1 LELQLFSGFL
11 AKGGHVTRKRPA
23 GQWMLNG
30 PYLDRPKFAL
40 SELRERPRRP
50 PGRGLHTFRYH
61 AEMGRPPV
69 QYRLLQLDERIDL
82 PRRQAAL
89 DQSGA
94 KLRERR

>member
-1 LELQLFSGFL
+1 
-11 AKGGHVTRKRPA
+11 
-23 GQWMLNG
+23 MLNG

-50 PGRGLHTFRYH
+50 PGRGLHILRNH
-61 AEMGRPPV
+61 GKVRCPPV
-69 QYRLLQLDERIDL
+69 KHGLLQFDEGIDL

-89 DQSGA
+89 DQSSA